1 MHAASADDRPVRLRQ
16 VIGEEQERACLRST
30 EAAVKGDELL
40 ECAAFLEILVV
51 ETPDHD
57 VGHVRETIRSQKVA
71 GGIR

>member
-1 MHAASADDRPVRLRQ
+1 MHAAGGDDRPIWLRQ
-16 VIGEEQERACLRST
+16 VIGKQQERACLRST

-57 VGHVRETIRSQKVA
+57 VGNVPEAIRSQKVA